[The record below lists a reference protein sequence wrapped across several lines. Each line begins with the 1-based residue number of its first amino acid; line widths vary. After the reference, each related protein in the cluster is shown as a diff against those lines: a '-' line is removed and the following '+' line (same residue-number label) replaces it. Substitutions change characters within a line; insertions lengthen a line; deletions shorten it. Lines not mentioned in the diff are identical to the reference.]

1 MFDLIGES
9 WLRGVDLN
17 HRPLGY
23 EFNVSFGLV
32 LSVREFQ
39 QLSHRW
45 FRLFRAVLDSH
56 GSNLVAIPIRLSDA
70 KFPVIITAF
79 GHQHAVEVGR

>member
-1 MFDLIGES
+1 MQPIEKT

-23 EFNVSFGLV
+23 EFNISFGLV
-32 LSVREFQ
+32 LSVRKFQ
-39 QLSHRW
+39 QLSNTW
-45 FRLFRAVLDSH
+45 LRLFRVVLDSH

-70 KFPVIITAF
+70 KFPVITTAF

>member
-1 MFDLIGES
+1 VQPIEKT

-23 EFNVSFGLV
+23 EFNVSFWLV

-39 QLSHRW
+39 QLSDRW

-56 GSNLVAIPIRLSDA
+56 VSNLLAIPTRVSDA
-70 KFPVIITAF
+70 KFPVITTAF
-79 GHQHAVEVGR
+79 GHQYAVEVGR